1 MKISGCSFR
10 LSILAGALLAA
21 SPIFAATEQLTIS
34 TDTTYAAPIENQAVV
49 INESG
54 TLRGTAGET
63 EMLIQGGMNCPHF
76 ARQIFNRSG
85 VQAC

>member
-1 MKISGCSFR
+1 MKTSNRLFR

-21 SPIFAATEQLTIS
+21 SQTFAATEQLTIS
-34 TDTTYAAPIENQAVV
+34 TDTTYTAPIENQAVV

-63 EMLIQGGMNCPHF
+63 EMLIP
-76 ARQIFNRSG
+76 
-85 VQAC
+85 